1 MYCYFMDWM
10 YVVCW
15 PAVDPADRL
24 ATQRRLV
31 NQRLGLDIAEAI
43 GVDTRG
49 IVSNDDLTGDQV
61 ENLAPL
67 NGQGKVR

>member
-1 MYCYFMDWM
+1 MYGLDVYCI
-10 YVVCW
+10 VCW
-15 PAVDPADRL
+15 PAVDPVDRL

-67 NGQGKVR
+67 NGQGKVS

>member
-1 MYCYFMDWM
+1 MDCM
-10 YVVCW
+10 YVLCL
-15 PAVDPADRL
+15 PAVDPVDRL

-67 NGQGKVR
+67 NGQGKVRG

>member
-1 MYCYFMDWM
+1 MY
-10 YVVCW
+10 W

-43 GVDTRG
+43 GVDTQG